1 MVTSEL
7 EVYRA
12 VLYLAKYHCTT
23 AFSAFFPATVK
34 PCKGYHFWCA
44 MGSPVSVFDR
54 LWRDAVERIKNDN
67 GTAQP
72 LPHHRDHVLGAGA
85 HHGGRQ
91 AHYYIPSTVVPSLP
105 DVSDVALAFRSVFGH
120 LI

>member
-1 MVTSEL
+1 
-7 EVYRA
+7 
-12 VLYLAKYHCTT
+12 
-23 AFSAFFPATVK
+23 
-34 PCKGYHFWCA
+34 

-67 GTAQP
+67 GPAQP
-72 LPHHRDHVLGAGA
+72 LPQHILAAGA

-91 AHYYIPSTVVPSLP
+91 AHCYIPSTVVPSLP